1 MAFKPAVQTS
11 LSGNH
16 SPSSVG
22 LADVPPSRAVA
33 ALAAAFESGERYAD
47 VRSVVVSALPTGEDA
62 ADFIVMARTASR
74 FFRSTPKP
82 RSAAVVSLADEV
94 RALLNELRSGR
105 SPRTPREDTD
115 DEIEA
120 VECSI
125 CLDACI
131 DPSTLRGCHA
141 TSHHTFCLSCITR
154 WAEVTTRCPLCTLPF
169 DAIVHPSGAHIDVQA
184 RSPSSLRALADSEE
198 VVGVDRHGNVMTARE
213 YIERIDATMCSGC
226 GGAGDDSS
234 PGMSDAE
241 TLLCDECDDAWHMA
255 CLPTPTSTIPEG
267 DWMCPTCDVLDLPI
281 SDDVQEDDDVEEDAV
296 ELETIKERE
305 EDDEDVKENE
315 LESETPPAK
324 RSRTRDIL
332 DLDSFRFEP

>member
-1 MAFKPAVQTS
+1 
-11 LSGNH
+11 
-16 SPSSVG
+16 
-22 LADVPPSRAVA
+22 
-33 ALAAAFESGERYAD
+33 
-47 VRSVVVSALPTGEDA
+47 
-62 ADFIVMARTASR
+62 MARTASR
-74 FFRSTPKP
+74 FFRSAPKP
-82 RSAAVVSLADEV
+82 RSAAVVPSLADEV

-105 SPRTPREDTD
+105 SPRTPREDSD

-141 TSHHTFCLSCITR
+141 TSHHTFCLTCITR
-154 WAEVTTRCPLCTLPF
+154 WAEVTTRCPLCKLPF

-184 RSPSSLRALADSEE
+184 RSPSKSLADSEE
-198 VVGVDRHGNVMTARE
+198 VVGVDRHGNVVTARE

-255 CLPTPTSTIPEG
+255 CLPTPMTSIPEG
-267 DWMCPTCDVLDLPI
+267 DWMCPTCDVVDLAI
-281 SDDVQEDDDVEEDAV
+281 SDDVEKDDDVQEDAV
-296 ELETIKERE
+296 ELETEKESE
-305 EDDEDVKENE
+305 EGEDEDVEENE
-315 LESETPPAK
+315 LENETPPGK

>member
-1 MAFKPAVQTS
+1 MAILAILAILAFKPAVQS
-11 LSGNH
+11 H
-16 SPSSVG
+16 
-22 LADVPPSRAVA
+22 A
-33 ALAAAFESGERYAD
+33 A
-47 VRSVVVSALPTGEDA
+47 
-62 ADFIVMARTASR
+62 MARTASR
-74 FFRSTPKP
+74 FFRSAPKP
-82 RSAAVVSLADEV
+82 RSVAVVPSLADEV

-105 SPRTPREDTD
+105 SPRTAREDSD
-115 DEIEA
+115 DDIEA
-120 VECSI
+120 IECSI

-154 WAEVTTRCPLCTLPF
+154 WAEVTTRCPLCKLPF

-198 VVGVDRHGNVMTARE
+198 VVGVDRHGNVVTARE

-255 CLPTPTSTIPEG
+255 CLPTPMTSIPEG
-267 DWMCPTCDVLDLPI
+267 DWMCPTCDVVDLPI
-281 SDDVQEDDDVEEDAV
+281 SDGMQEDDDVQEDAV
-296 ELETIKERE
+296 ELETKKERE
-305 EDDEDVKENE
+305 EEDVVDEDEEKEEKE
-315 LESETPPAK
+315 LENETPPGK

>member
-1 MAFKPAVQTS
+1 MSAS
-11 LSGNH
+11 H
-16 SPSSVG
+16 
-22 LADVPPSRAVA
+22 A
-33 ALAAAFESGERYAD
+33 A
-47 VRSVVVSALPTGEDA
+47 
-62 ADFIVMARTASR
+62 MARTASR
-74 FFRSTPKP
+74 FFRSAPKP
-82 RSAAVVSLADEV
+82 RSAAVVPSLADEV

-105 SPRTPREDTD
+105 SPRTPREDSD
-115 DEIEA
+115 DEIQA

-141 TSHHTFCLSCITR
+141 TSHHTFCLTCITR
-154 WAEVTTRCPLCTLPF
+154 WAEVTTRCPLCKLPF

-184 RSPSSLRALADSEE
+184 RSPSKSLADSEE
-198 VVGVDRHGNVMTARE
+198 VVGVDRHGNVVTARE

-226 GGAGDDSS
+226 GAAGDDSS

-255 CLPTPTSTIPEG
+255 CLPAPMTSIPEG
-267 DWMCPTCDVLDLPI
+267 DWMCPTCDVVDLAI
-281 SDDVQEDDDVEEDAV
+281 SDDVEEDAV
-296 ELETIKERE
+296 ELETKKQE
-305 EDDEDVKENE
+305 EGDDEDVEENE
-315 LESETPPAK
+315 LENETPPGK

>member
-1 MAFKPAVQTS
+1 
-11 LSGNH
+11 
-16 SPSSVG
+16 
-22 LADVPPSRAVA
+22 
-33 ALAAAFESGERYAD
+33 
-47 VRSVVVSALPTGEDA
+47 
-62 ADFIVMARTASR
+62 MARTASR
-74 FFRSTPKP
+74 FFRSAPKP

-105 SPRTPREDTD
+105 SPRTAREDSD

-120 VECSI
+120 LSCSI
-125 CLDACI
+125 CLDICI

-141 TSHHTFCLSCITR
+141 TSHHTFCLTCITR
-154 WAEVTTRCPLCTLPF
+154 WAEVTTRCPLCKLPF

-198 VVGVDRHGNVMTARE
+198 VVGVDRHGNVITARE

-226 GGAGDDSS
+226 GGAGDDSI

-241 TLLCDECDDAWHMA
+241 TLLCDGCDDAWHMA
-255 CLPTPTSTIPEG
+255 CLPTPTTSIPEG
-267 DWMCPTCDVLDLPI
+267 DWMCPTCDVVDLPI
-281 SDDVQEDDDVEEDAV
+281 SDDVQEDAV
-296 ELETIKERE
+296 ELETEKEE
-305 EDDEDVKENE
+305 EGDDEDVEENE
-315 LESETPPAK
+315 LENETPPGK